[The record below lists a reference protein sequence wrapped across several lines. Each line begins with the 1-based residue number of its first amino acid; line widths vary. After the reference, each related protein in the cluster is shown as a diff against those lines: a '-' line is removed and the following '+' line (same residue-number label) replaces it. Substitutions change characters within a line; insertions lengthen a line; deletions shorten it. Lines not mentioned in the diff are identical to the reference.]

1 MADVSRRSAEPVS
14 TLDPIVNE
22 TTGAVA
28 LWCVCVFMS
37 ATASRDNRDFEVTM
51 NAVIIYDEFDLAA
64 NSHGVLRKAANRA
77 DDASLW
83 SIKPWRLDMLI
94 RRATEGWGIGEV
106 LGRVARARGGSNPND
121 GAYPGAVTA
130 RLLSGLEHQRV
141 NRDIVV
147 PAMLAFV

>member
-1 MADVSRRSAEPVS
+1 MGTVQTGRGRRAGGIRRWKRRNVLGIRV
-14 TLDPIVNE
+14 TH
-22 TTGAVA
+22 AVT
-28 LWCVCVFMS
+28 VCR
-37 ATASRDNRDFEVTM
+37 ATWPELHF
-51 NAVIIYDEFDLAA
+51 
-64 NSHGVLRKAANRA
+64 
-77 DDASLW
+77 W
-83 SIKPWRLDMLI
+83 W
-94 RRATEGWGIGEV
+94 RATEGWGIGEV